1 MPVLPRC
8 LAKAA
13 AQAEW
18 MLLTQLSSS
27 TWHGAC
33 QYFAHVVTANI
44 IAGERGECR
53 GGRWPRVAGG
63 RVISFNGASTP
74 QLICWESL
82 CSFMQ
87 NF

>member
-53 GGRWPRVAGG
+53 GGRWPCHH
-63 RVISFNGASTP
+63 F
-74 QLICWESL
+74 
-82 CSFMQ
+82 
-87 NF
+87 

>member
-44 IAGERGECR
+44 IAGERR
-53 GGRWPRVAGG
+53 VSGREVAVSSVLMAPAH
-63 RVISFNGASTP
+63 RS
-74 QLICWESL
+74 
-82 CSFMQ
+82 
-87 NF
+87 

>member
-44 IAGERGECR
+44 IAE
-53 GGRWPRVAGG
+53 GGRWSRVAGG

>member
-33 QYFAHVVTANI
+33 EYFAHVVTANI
-44 IAGERGECR
+44 IAGERR
-53 GGRWPRVAGG
+53 VSGREVAAGG